1 MNISKV
7 QIALWNCTLEILF
20 HNIFMEKNEYKKY
33 IIKTGIGLQD
43 VDQLKNSTNFLIE
56 SDRYI
61 KGDISLEDLG
71 NIISSYYK
79 NKIVNEERTEEAD
92 KVSIR
97 IAKIISENSFTFTVG
112 QLLTIHK
119 ILFDGL
125 LSHPGELRKY
135 NFTKKEWVLDGES
148 VTYGDYRELEAILR
162 YDFEQEKKFSY
173 KGLCMDEII
182 EHLAI
187 FISNLWQIHPFEEG
201 NTRTVAVFFI
211 KYLRSLGFDVTNDT
225 FAKNSWYFRN
235 SLVRANYNNINK
247 GIFEDRSY
255 LIKFLR
261 NLILGEKNVLKNRE
275 LHVKE
280 TKTATEN
287 GSKESKILDL
297 IKENPHL
304 TSDEL
309 SIKVGVSVRTIK
321 TKLKILEIS
330 NKIKRV
336 NGKRY
341 GYWEII

>member
-1 MNISKV
+1 
-7 QIALWNCTLEILF
+7 
-20 HNIFMEKNEYKKY
+20 MEKNKYKNY
-33 IIKTGIGLQD
+33 IIQTGIGLQD

-56 SDRYI
+56 SDRYV
-61 KGDISLEDLG
+61 KGEISLDDLD

-79 NKIVNEERTEEAD
+79 NKIDNEERTEEAD

-97 IAKIISENSFTFTVG
+97 IAKIISENSFTFTLG

-135 NFTKKEWVLDGES
+135 NFSKKERVLEGES
-148 VTYGDYRELEAILR
+148 VPYGDYRELEATLR

-173 KGLCMDEII
+173 KGLNRDEII

-225 FAKNSWYFRN
+225 FAKNSWEFRN
-235 SLVRANYNNINK
+235 SLVRANYSNINK
-247 GIFEDRSY
+247 RIFEDRSY

-261 NLILGEKNVLKNRE
+261 NLILGEKNVLINRE
-275 LHVKE
+275 LNVKE
-280 TKTATEN
+280 VKVEIEN
-287 GSKESKILDL
+287 GSKESKILTL
-297 IKENPHL
+297 IKENPYI
-304 TSDEL
+304 TSEEL
-309 SIKVGVSVRTIK
+309 SIKIGVSVRTIK

>member
-1 MNISKV
+1 
-7 QIALWNCTLEILF
+7 
-20 HNIFMEKNEYKKY
+20 MEKNKYKNY
-33 IIKTGIGLQD
+33 IIQTGIGLQD

-61 KGDISLEDLG
+61 KGEISLDDLD

-79 NKIVNEERTEEAD
+79 NKIDNEERTEEAD

-97 IAKIISENSFTFTVG
+97 IAKIITENSFTFTLG

-135 NFTKKEWVLDGES
+135 NFSKKERVLDGES
-148 VTYGDYRELEAILR
+148 VTYGDYRELEATLR

-173 KGLCMDEII
+173 KGLNMDEII

-225 FAKNSWYFRN
+225 FVKNSWYFRN
-235 SLVRANYNNINK
+235 SLVRANYSNINK

-261 NLILGEKNVLKNRE
+261 NLILGEKNVLINRE

-280 TKTATEN
+280 VKAEN
-287 GSKESKILDL
+287 EDDSKESKILAL
-297 IKENPHL
+297 IKENPYL
-304 TSDEL
+304 TSKEL

-321 TKLKILEIS
+321 TRLKTLEIS
-330 NKIKRV
+330 NKIKRL